1 MRKCSHKLRFR
12 SAFQTET
19 ERPAGFQDLLNDF
32 VQLIYFDGI
41 DANIRIPVAGFFN
54 SFAKGSVELGYAGTK
69 QILKTDE
76 KRKLN
81 SLLPQILNDFVNVDA
96 DRIAQD
102 RPYCEVTFF
111 IHIEVGFTPQLDSVK
126 ILRIFDG
133 PDIFLRYL

>member
-1 MRKCSHKLRFR
+1 MKMQQLESVCGAARGDFFDQLHEFR
-12 SAFQTET
+12 N
-19 ERPAGFQDLLNDF
+19 G
-32 VQLIYFDGI
+32 
-41 DANIRIPVAGFFN
+41 DAEFRPVAGFFN
-54 SFAKGSVELGYAGTK
+54 SFAKGSVERGYAGTK

-81 SLLPQILNDFVNVDA
+81 SLLTQILNDFINVDA

-133 PDIFLRYL
+133 PDIFLRYLFRHRRIRKFAD